1 MVCEKM
7 GDRVEVARQL
17 EEFRRIREETVTV
30 DIVDDDDS
38 TAQEDHED
46 DATEREI
53 WQVTDVTEEDFETT
67 EGEEVDVYR
76 TNSWT

>member
-1 MVCEKM
+1 MLGMVCEKM

-38 TAQEDHED
+38 TSQEDHED
-46 DATEREI
+46 DEGTAAERDL
-53 WQVTDVTEEDFETT
+53 VGHRRD
-67 EGEEVDVYR
+67 
-76 TNSWT
+76 